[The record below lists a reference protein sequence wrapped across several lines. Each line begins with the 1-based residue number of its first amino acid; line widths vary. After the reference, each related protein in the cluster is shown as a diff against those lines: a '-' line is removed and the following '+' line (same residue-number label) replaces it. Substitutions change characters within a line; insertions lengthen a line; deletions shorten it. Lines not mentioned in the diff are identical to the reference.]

1 LPLHF
6 LFSIGR
12 FIEQPRAIQ
21 TERAQFQLDLRDK
34 QLVFGSQSLD
44 LSNMFRQSFYGD
56 GGAQY
61 VLGGTNKYTLRLGRD
76 ASFDL
81 SHTYQR
87 PEGFTPFIFDFP
99 YKQNRVESE
108 LLYALG
114 QRFNVGFRTGY
125 DLRAPEGFHWQNL
138 TMRLQWLPT
147 RNTLFYLGTSYNPNP
162 LGLPI
167 SGQLPQSHLQTVITQ
182 FRVRVPNGLKMD
194 LGLRYEPAHSGFTA
208 AKFQIDTP
216 IGRQWHFAGLF
227 GYDGFSHFN
236 DFMVIRDLHC
246 WELQLVRTDHT
257 DWRREQGWSINLMI
271 KAFPVYSNYGLGQAG
286 QELNTGVGDI
296 F

>member
-1 LPLHF
+1 
-6 LFSIGR
+6 
-12 FIEQPRAIQ
+12 
-21 TERAQFQLDLRDK
+21 
-34 QLVFGSQSLD
+34 
-44 LSNMFRQSFYGD
+44 
-56 GGAQY
+56 
-61 VLGGTNKYTLRLGRD
+61 
-76 ASFDL
+76 
-81 SHTYQR
+81 
-87 PEGFTPFIFDFP
+87 
-99 YKQNRVESE
+99 
-108 LLYALG
+108 
-114 QRFNVGFRTGY
+114 
-125 DLRAPEGFHWQNL
+125 
-138 TMRLQWLPT
+138 
-147 RNTLFYLGTSYNPNP
+147 
-162 LGLPI
+162 
-167 SGQLPQSHLQTVITQ
+167 
-182 FRVRVPNGLKMD
+182 MD